1 MQFNIKDRKGQII
14 GVADVQTGANAL
26 MSGSFAPTPLF
37 APYAPLFRALEQAAT
52 EATTETSDRLQRDID
67 GHGFRAEGPL
77 PLPTSAPLEAL
88 AITRHGVSFRLKP
101 PAAAKVGA

>member
-37 APYAPLFRALEQAAT
+37 APYAPLFRALEEAAT
-52 EATTETSDRLQRDID
+52 DATTVASDRLQRDID

-77 PLPTSAPLEAL
+77 PLPGSAPLEGL
-88 AITRHGVSFRLKP
+88 AITSCGVSFRLKP
-101 PAAAKVGA
+101 PPAAKAGA